1 MIFWAIIGALTAL
14 SLVVLIKPLARKADS
29 APADTAESDLAVY
42 KDQLNEIDKDLKAGN
57 IVEAQAEIARIE
69 IQRRI
74 LNTGQEQSGSTKG
87 HPLSPKAMKGLLGS
101 LIITFP
107 IAALALYM
115 YLGQPGVSGMPLAE
129 RDIAAE
135 RMAIAQQ
142 QNNERN
148 TEMMG
153 LAEKLQARLE
163 NEPKNLE
170 GWMLLGSTYAEIG
183 DFPLAE
189 RAFRHAME
197 NNPPNPM
204 IYGAVGEMLV
214 AQAEGQVSSDALELF
229 RKTLELNPRD
239 PRGLFYSGLALTQ
252 ADANED
258 ALKIWLTLRTYTS
271 AADPW
276 LPILDAQIVELA
288 NLEKMNPE
296 KLLASYPAEEP
307 EETAEQQG
315 DDQSGPSA
323 EDMAA
328 AAELSAEERT
338 EMINGMVERLADRL
352 IETPDDLQGWVQ
364 LARSYHTLGRS
375 SDVLEAIKGAEMAA
389 ENQPD
394 AEEAQE
400 QIQKLKQELG
410 L

>member
-1 MIFWAIIGALTAL
+1 MIFWAIIGILTAL
-14 SLVVLIKPLARKADS
+14 SLLVLIKPLAKKAET

-42 KDQLNEIDKDLKAGN
+42 KDQLKEIDKDLKAGN
-57 IVEAQAEIARIE
+57 IAEAQAEIARIE

-74 LNTGQEQSGSTKG
+74 LNAGQEQSGSTKG

-115 YLGQPGVSGMPLAE
+115 YLGQPGIPGMPLAE

-183 DFPLAE
+183 NFPLAE

-197 NNPPNPM
+197 NTPPNPM
-204 IYGAVGEMLV
+204 IYSAVGEMLV

-307 EETAEQQG
+307 AEQQG

-352 IETPDDLQGWVQ
+352 TETPDDLQGWVQ